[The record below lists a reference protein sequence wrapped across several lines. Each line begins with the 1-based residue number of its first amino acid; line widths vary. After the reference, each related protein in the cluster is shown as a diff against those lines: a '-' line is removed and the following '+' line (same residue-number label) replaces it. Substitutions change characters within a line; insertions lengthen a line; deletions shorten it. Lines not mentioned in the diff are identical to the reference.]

1 MKIFGLV
8 QTVAGSRK
16 ADLLF
21 TYLPLFAKFLLDKHL
36 EDFVKE
42 QLRISRELNLPL
54 LKYFTG
60 MSEEA
65 LLDFSKKGSGELLH
79 YFAENRVSDYIEE
92 SRQRW
97 LKDQLP
103 HINRDQV
110 IAQDITGVS
119 YMRRQAMQKFIPHF
133 TADAGETLQ
142 LVREIDHYAYVSET
156 IFADTYISILHDRVN
171 DQEKLYKQA
180 QALAHLGHW
189 SWDLQTGK
197 LSWTEELFTIYG
209 IPPTNEVDPET
220 VRAMNHPDDAEMV
233 RSIMARSGETHQPY
247 DFHYRI
253 ISTDGTIKTLHAKG
267 EVLADENGKAYKM
280 LGTLQDVTDRQNL
293 IDQLQQSEELY
304 KQAQALS
311 HIGNWTW
318 LIKQDKILWSDELF
332 RIYGL
337 EPQSEVLTF
346 ERFAAFIHPDDKE
359 VLFNAIQNALTS
371 KQSYQLQHRIVL
383 SSGEVRNLD
392 AKGRVLLDERGQPV
406 KMVGTAQDIT
416 QQTEIEREVRESQR
430 FIQKIADAT
439 PALIASYNV
448 NTGKYRFVSGG
459 LQNLL
464 GYDPQVPMHEGVQF
478 FVGIMHPDDLGPIIE
493 QNAKAVELANAGQL
507 EGPGG
512 EAIVEFEYRLRHANG
527 EYRWFHTFGTIFDR
541 NASGNVE
548 HVLNISIDITERK
561 EMENTLNQKNFELQQ
576 SNANLEEF
584 AYVASHDLKE
594 PLRKISIFGDRL
606 LSTQYQHLG
615 SEGQFYLEKIIDSSR
630 RMQLLI
636 NDLLSLSLITGNKS
650 FVRHSLQSIL
660 TEVLRTLEYKTEE
673 MDATI
678 HAQPLPEANIIPSQF
693 RQLFQNLI
701 SNSLKFVREGVKPE
715 IKIDSRPLR
724 AEDVE
729 PYNLPATRNYLG
741 ITFTDNGIGFDN
753 VFAGKIFAIFQRLH
767 HKDYEGTGIGLAI
780 CKKIVENH
788 GGIIQATGEPGKG
801 ATFKIIIP
809 V

>member
-1 MKIFGLV
+1 M
-8 QTVAGSRK
+8 QTVIEQRK
-16 ADLLF
+16 ADLHF
-21 TYLPLFAKFLLDKHL
+21 TYLPLFAKFLLDHHL
-36 EDFVKE
+36 TDFVRE
-42 QLRISRELNLPL
+42 QIRLSRELELPL
-54 LKYFTG
+54 LKYFSIL
-60 MSEEA
+60 SEEE
-65 LLDFSKKGSGELLH
+65 LITFSKKGAADLLT
-79 YFAENRVSDYIEE
+79 YFAENRAAQQIES

-103 HINRDQV
+103 NVNRDQ
-110 IAQDITGVS
+110 IMAEDITGIS
-119 YMRRQAMQKFIPHF
+119 YVRKHAMLKFVPAF
-133 TADAGETLQ
+133 TSDASEIIE
-142 LVREIDHYAYVSET
+142 LVKEIDRYIYVSET
-156 IFADTYISILHDRVN
+156 VFADTYITILKDRVSE
-171 DQEKLYKQA
+171 QEKMYKQA

-189 SWDLQTGK
+189 SWDLGANK
-197 LSWTEELFTIYG
+197 LHWTEELFAIYG
-209 IPPTNEVDPET
+209 LEPTAEVDTEK
-220 VRAMNHPDDAEMV
+220 VRVLNHPEDAEMV
-233 RSIMARSGETHQPY
+233 QSIIARSRETHQPY

-253 ISTDGTIKTLHAKG
+253 IMEDGAVKTLHAKG
-267 EVLADENGKAYKM
+267 EVLADANGKAYKM
-280 LGTLQDVTDRQNL
+280 LGTLQDVTDRQKL
-293 IDQLQQSEELY
+293 IDQLQLSEDLY

-318 LIKQDKILWSDELF
+318 IIKDNKILWSDELY

-337 EPQSEVLTF
+337 EPQQEELTF
-346 ERFAAFIHPDDKE
+346 ERYASFIHPDDKE
-359 VLFNAIQNALTS
+359 FLFNTIQNALTS
-371 KQSYQLQHRIVL
+371 LQPYELQHRIIL
-383 SSGEVRNLD
+383 SNGEVRHLD
-392 AKGRVLLDERGQPV
+392 AKGQVLLDERGQPAR
-406 KMVGTAQDIT
+406 MVGIAQDIT
-416 QQTEIEREVRESQR
+416 KQVAIEREVRESQR
-430 FIQKIADAT
+430 FIEKIADAT
-439 PALIASYNV
+439 PALIASYNI

-464 GYDPQVPMHEGVQF
+464 GYDPQVPLREGVQF
-478 FVGIMHPDDLGPIIE
+478 FVSIMHPDDLGPIM
-493 QNAKAVELANAGQL
+493 QKNAEALELANAGKL

-512 EAIVEFEYRLRHANG
+512 EAIVEFEYRLRHANRD
-527 EYRWFHTFGTIFDR
+527 YRWFHTFGTIFDR
-541 NASGNVE
+541 NAAGQVE

-561 EMENTLNQKNFELQQ
+561 EMENALSKKNLQLQQ

-606 LSTQYQHLG
+606 LSTQYQHLA
-615 SEGQFYLEKIIDSSR
+615 SDGQFYLEKIIDSSR

-650 FVRHSLQSIL
+650 FVRFSLQTIL
-660 TEVLRTLEYKTEE
+660 TEVLRTLEYKIEE
-673 MDATI
+673 MHATI
-678 HAQPLPEANIIPSQF
+678 DAQPLPEAIIIPSQF
-693 RQLFQNLI
+693 RQLFQNLM

-715 IKIDSRPLR
+715 IKINNRLLR

-729 PYNLPATRNYLG
+729 PYNLPATGNYLE

-788 GGIIQATGEPGKG
+788 GGIIQATGEPGRG

>member
-1 MKIFGLV
+1 V
-8 QTVAGSRK
+8 QTVAGNRK

-21 TYLPLFAKFLLDKHL
+21 TYLPLFAKFLLDNHL

-42 QLRISRELNLPL
+42 QLRLSRELHLPL
-54 LKYFTG
+54 LKYFSG
-60 MSEEA
+60 MSEEE
-65 LLDFSKKGSGELLH
+65 LLSFSKKGSAELLT
-79 YFAENRVSDYIEE
+79 YFAGNRAAQQIED

-97 LKDQLP
+97 LRDQLP
-103 HINRDQV
+103 HITRDQV
-110 IAQDITGVS
+110 IAEDITGVS
-119 YMRRQAMQKFIPHF
+119 YVRKQAMQKFIPLF
-133 TADAGETLQ
+133 TADTSETLK
-142 LVREIDHYAYVSET
+142 LIREIDHYMYVSET
-156 IFADTYISILHDRVN
+156 VFADTYISILQDRVSE
-171 DQEKLYKQA
+171 QEKMYKQA

-197 LSWTEELFTIYG
+197 LHWTEELFAIYG
-209 IPPTNEVDPET
+209 IPVTNEVDTET

-253 ISTDGTIKTLHAKG
+253 ISQDGTVKTLHAKG

-318 LIKQDKILWSDELF
+318 LIREDKILWSDELF

-337 EPQSEVLTF
+337 QPQSEVLTF
-346 ERFAAFIHPDDKE
+346 ERFSTFIHPDDKE
-359 VLFNAIQNALTS
+359 FLFNTIQNALTS
-371 KQSYQLQHRIVL
+371 KQPYQLQHRILL
-383 SSGEVRNLD
+383 SSGEVRHLD
-392 AKGRVLLDERGQPV
+392 AKGQVLLDERGQPV

-416 QQTEIEREVRESQR
+416 QQTEIEREMRESQR
-430 FIQKIADAT
+430 FITKIADAA
-439 PALIASYNV
+439 PALIASYNI
-448 NTGKYRFVSGG
+448 NTGKYRFVSHG

-464 GYDPQVPMHEGVQF
+464 GYDPQVPMQEGVQF
-478 FVGIMHPDDLGPIIE
+478 FVGIMHPDDFGAIM
-493 QNAKAVELANAGQL
+493 QKNAQALELANSGKL
-507 EGPGG
+507 EGADS

-527 EYRWFHTFGTIFDR
+527 EYRWFHTFGTVFDR
-541 NASGNVE
+541 NAAGNVE

-636 NDLLSLSLITGNKS
+636 NDLLSLSLISGNKA
-650 FVRHSLQSIL
+650 FVRYSLQTIL

-715 IKIDSRPLR
+715 IKIKSRPLH

-729 PYNLPATRNYLG
+729 PYNLPATRNYVE

-788 GGIIQATGEPGKG
+788 GGIIQATGDPGVG